1 MDFAT
6 FLSKAEEKLKNELI
20 SCTIMPNSFY
30 EQRHNRILLAMR
42 CLVVLSH
49 SFERRKKKMTSNA
62 IFLSLF
68 ATFLMENFMA
78 NLFELSM
85 RN

>member
-6 FLSKAEEKLKNELI
+6 FFSKAEEKLKNELI

-49 SFERRKKKMTSNA
+49 SSREERKK
-62 IFLSLF
+62 
-68 ATFLMENFMA
+68 
-78 NLFELSM
+78 
-85 RN
+85 

>member
-6 FLSKAEEKLKNELI
+6 FFSKAEEKLKNELI

-30 EQRHNRILLAMR
+30 EQHNRILLAMR
-42 CLVVLSH
+42 CLVVLSLA
-49 SFERRKKKMTSNA
+49 SREKKKMTSNA